1 MFSQIFEITA
11 MNLKN
16 LPSRLGS
23 SLVIVVGI
31 AGVVGVMVT
40 ILAMAAGFR
49 GTLQRSAAP
58 DGAVVV
64 RGGSDSELSS
74 AITTEQANIIA
85 SLEGVTM
92 ASPELYTVA
101 DVPKRSTGLDANLIV
116 RGVSPSAFAVHDGLR
131 IVEGR
136 NFTPGRGELIAGRG
150 AHLEF
155 AGIDVGNTVTMRD
168 SEWQVVGLFEAD
180 GSAFESELW
189 VDLAV
194 AQSAFRRGQSVSSMR
209 LRVED
214 PARIEALA
222 AEVDADPRLD
232 HRLVSETEFF
242 SAQSGSL
249 AAQIERFGV
258 AVAVIMA
265 IGALFAA
272 LNTMY
277 SAVATRTVEIATLRA
292 LGFGNVP
299 VVVSVMIEAMAL
311 ALLGG
316 LAGAA
321 IAYLAFNGFTASTLN
336 NASFSQIAFDFA
348 VTPELMR
355 TGLSWALVLG
365 AIGGLFPAVRAAWL
379 PITAAL
385 RGE

>member
-1 MFSQIFEITA
+1 MLGQVLEITL

-23 SLVIVVGI
+23 SAVIVVGI
-31 AGVVGVMVT
+31 AGVVGVMVA

-49 GTLQRSAAP
+49 ATLDRGGEP
-58 DGAVVV
+58 DRAIVL

-74 AITTEQANIIA
+74 AVSIA
-85 SLEGVTM
+85 EMNVVSSMEGVEL
-92 ASPELYTVA
+92 ASGELYTVA

-116 RGVSPSAFAVHDGLR
+116 RGVTPAAFDLHQAVQ
-131 IVEGR
+131 VVQGR
-136 NFTPGRGELIAGRG
+136 NFATGKSELIAGRG

-155 AGIDVGNTVTMRD
+155 AGIDIGSTLDVRGG
-168 SEWQVVGLFEAD
+168 EWTVVGIFEAD

-189 VDLAV
+189 MDLAV
-194 AQSAFRRGQSVSSMR
+194 AQSAFRRGESVSSMR
-209 LRVED
+209 VRVD
-214 PARIEALA
+214 SPARIPDLA
-222 AEVDADPRLD
+222 EQVENEPRLD
-232 HRLVSETEFF
+232 LKLVGEEEYFA
-242 SAQSGSL
+242 AQAGSL
-249 AAQIERFGV
+249 ATQIEGFGI
-258 AVAVIMA
+258 AIAIIMA

-292 LGFGNVP
+292 LGFGNAP
-299 VVVSVMIEAMAL
+299 VVISVMIEAVAL
-311 ALLGG
+311 AILGG
-316 LAGAA
+316 ALGAS
-321 IAYLAFNGFTASTLN
+321 IGYLAFNGYTASTLN

-348 VTPELMR
+348 VTPEIIA
-355 TGLSWALVLG
+355 TGLVWALGLG
-365 AIGGLFPAVRAAWL
+365 TIGGLFPALRAAWM

>member
-1 MFSQIFEITA
+1 MFRQLLEITS

-23 SLVIVVGI
+23 SAVIVVGI
-31 AGVVGVMVT
+31 GGVVGVMIA

-49 GTLQRSAAP
+49 ATLDRGGEP
-58 DGAVVV
+58 DRAIVL

-74 AITTEQANIIA
+74 NISIAEMNVIANM
-85 SLEGVTM
+85 EGVLE
-92 ASPELYTVA
+92 ASGELYTVV
-101 DVPKRSTGLDANLIV
+101 DVPKRSTGLDANLIA
-116 RGVSPSAFAVHDGLR
+116 RGVTPQAFAVHNTVR

-136 NFTPGRGELIAGRG
+136 NFQPGRAELIAGRG
-150 AHLEF
+150 AHSEF
-155 AGIDVGNTVTMRD
+155 AGIDVGATFEARG
-168 SEWQVVGLFEAD
+168 SEWPVVGIFEAD

-189 VDLAV
+189 MDLAV
-194 AQSAFRRGQSVSSMR
+194 AQSAFRRGDSVTSMR
-209 LRVED
+209 LRVD
-214 PARIEALA
+214 SPARIPELA
-222 AEVDADPRLD
+222 ARVEEDPRLD
-232 HRLVSETEFF
+232 LKLVGEVEYFASQ
-242 SAQSGSL
+242 AGGV
-249 AAQIERFGV
+249 AGQIEQFGF
-258 AVAVIMA
+258 AVASIMA

-299 VVVSVMIEAMAL
+299 VVVSVMIEAMTL

-316 LAGAA
+316 LLGAA
-321 IAYLAFNGFTASTLN
+321 VSYLAFDGFTASTLSN
-336 NASFSQIAFDFA
+336 VSFSQIAFDFA
-348 VTPELMR
+348 VTPELVQ
-355 TGLSWALVLG
+355 TGLVWALSLG

>member
-1 MFSQIFEITA
+1 MLGQVLEITL

-23 SLVIVVGI
+23 SAVIVVGI
-31 AGVVGVMVT
+31 AGVVGVMVA

-49 GTLQRSAAP
+49 ATLDRGGEP
-58 DGAVVV
+58 DRAIVL

-74 AITTEQANIIA
+74 AISIA
-85 SLEGVTM
+85 EMNVVASMEGVEL
-92 ASPELYTVA
+92 ASGELYTVA

-116 RGVSPSAFAVHDGLR
+116 RGVTPAAFDLHQTVQV
-131 IVEGR
+131 VEGR
-136 NFTPGRGELIAGRG
+136 NFATGKSELIAGRG

-155 AGIDVGNTVTMRD
+155 AGIDIGSTLDVRGG
-168 SEWQVVGLFEAD
+168 EWTVVGIFEAD

-189 VDLAV
+189 MDLAV
-194 AQSAFRRGQSVSSMR
+194 AQSAFRRGESVSSMR
-209 LRVED
+209 VRVDFPMRIPELAERVEN
-214 PARIEALA
+214 E
-222 AEVDADPRLD
+222 PRLD
-232 HRLVSETEFF
+232 LKLVGEEEYFA
-242 SAQSGSL
+242 AQAGSL
-249 AAQIERFGV
+249 ATQIEGFGI
-258 AVAVIMA
+258 AIAIIMA

-292 LGFGNVP
+292 LGFGNAP
-299 VVVSVMIEAMAL
+299 VVISVMIEAVAL
-311 ALLGG
+311 AILGG
-316 LAGAA
+316 ALGAS
-321 IAYLAFNGFTASTLN
+321 ISYLAFNGYTASTLN

-348 VTPELMR
+348 VTPEIIA
-355 TGLSWALVLG
+355 TGLVWALGLG
-365 AIGGLFPAVRAAWL
+365 TVGGLFPALRAAWM

>member
-1 MFSQIFEITA
+1 MLGQVLEITL

-23 SLVIVVGI
+23 SAVIVVGI
-31 AGVVGVMVT
+31 AGVVGVMVA

-49 GTLQRSAAP
+49 ATLDRGGEP
-58 DGAVVV
+58 DRAIVL

-74 AITTEQANIIA
+74 AVSIA
-85 SLEGVTM
+85 EMNVVSSMEGVEL
-92 ASPELYTVA
+92 ASGELYTVA

-116 RGVSPSAFAVHDGLR
+116 RGVTPAAFDLHQAVQ
-131 IVEGR
+131 VVQGR
-136 NFTPGRGELIAGRG
+136 NFATGKSELIAGRG

-155 AGIDVGNTVTMRD
+155 AGIDIGSTLDVRGG
-168 SEWQVVGLFEAD
+168 EWTVVGIFEAD

-189 VDLAV
+189 MDLAV
-194 AQSAFRRGQSVSSMR
+194 AQSAFRRGESVSSMR
-209 LRVED
+209 VRVD
-214 PARIEALA
+214 SPARIPELA
-222 AEVDADPRLD
+222 EQVENEPRLD
-232 HRLVSETEFF
+232 LKLVGEEEYFA
-242 SAQSGSL
+242 AQAGSL
-249 AAQIERFGV
+249 ATQIEGFGI
-258 AVAVIMA
+258 AIAIIMA

-292 LGFGNVP
+292 LGFGNAP
-299 VVVSVMIEAMAL
+299 VVISVMIEAVAL
-311 ALLGG
+311 AILGG
-316 LAGAA
+316 ALGAS
-321 IAYLAFNGFTASTLN
+321 ISYLAFNGYTASTLN

-348 VTPELMR
+348 VTPEIIA
-355 TGLSWALVLG
+355 TGLVWALGLG
-365 AIGGLFPAVRAAWL
+365 TIGGLFPALRAAWM

>member
-1 MFSQIFEITA
+1 MFRQLLEITA
-11 MNLKN
+11 MNLQN

-23 SLVIVVGI
+23 SAVIVVGI
-31 AGVVGVMVT
+31 AGVVGVMIA

-49 GTLQRSAAP
+49 ATLDRGGEADRAI
-58 DGAVVV
+58 VL

-74 AITTEQANIIA
+74 AISLAEMNVIA
-85 SLEGVTM
+85 SMEGVVD
-92 ASPELYTVA
+92 ASGELYTVA

-116 RGVSPSAFAVHDGLR
+116 RGVTPKAFEVHQAVR
-131 IVEGR
+131 IVDGR
-136 NFTPGRGELIAGRG
+136 NFQTGKAELIAGRG
-150 AHLEF
+150 AHSEF
-155 AGIDVGNTVTMRD
+155 AGIDVGDTLEVRG
-168 SEWQVVGLFEAD
+168 SQWQVVGIFEAD

-189 VDLAV
+189 LDLAI
-194 AQSAFRRGQSVSSMR
+194 AQSAFRRGDSISSMR
-209 LRVED
+209 LRAD
-214 PARIEALA
+214 SPARVAELA
-222 AEVDADPRLD
+222 ERVENDPRLD
-232 HRLVSETEFF
+232 LKLVGEVEFF
-242 SAQSGSL
+242 ASQAGGV
-249 AAQIERFGV
+249 AEQIEAFGI
-258 AVAVIMA
+258 AVAAIMA

-316 LAGAA
+316 LLGALVS
-321 IAYLAFNGFTASTLN
+321 YLAFDGYTASTLSN
-336 NASFSQIAFDFA
+336 VSFSQIAFDFA
-348 VTPELMR
+348 VTPELVQ
-355 TGLSWALVLG
+355 TGLAWALSLG
-365 AIGGLFPAVRAAWL
+365 ALGGLFPAVRAAWL

>member
-116 RGVSPSAFAVHDGLR
+116 RGVSPAAFDVHDGLR

>member
-1 MFSQIFEITA
+1 MLGQVLEITL

-23 SLVIVVGI
+23 SAVIVVGI
-31 AGVVGVMVT
+31 AGVVGVMVA

-49 GTLQRSAAP
+49 ATLDRGGEP
-58 DGAVVV
+58 DRAIVL

-74 AITTEQANIIA
+74 AVSIA
-85 SLEGVTM
+85 EMNVVSSMEGVEL
-92 ASPELYTVA
+92 ASGELYTVA

-116 RGVSPSAFAVHDGLR
+116 RGVTPAAFDLHQAVQV
-131 IVEGR
+131 VEGR
-136 NFTPGRGELIAGRG
+136 NFATGKSELIAGRG

-155 AGIDVGNTVTMRD
+155 AGIDIGSTLDVRGG
-168 SEWQVVGLFEAD
+168 EWTVVGIFEAD

-189 VDLAV
+189 MDLAV
-194 AQSAFRRGQSVSSMR
+194 AQSAFRRGESVSSMR
-209 LRVED
+209 VRVD
-214 PARIEALA
+214 SPARIPELA
-222 AEVDADPRLD
+222 EQVENEPRLD
-232 HRLVSETEFF
+232 LKLVGEEEYFA
-242 SAQSGSL
+242 AQAGSL
-249 AAQIERFGV
+249 ATQIEGFGI
-258 AVAVIMA
+258 AIAIIMA

-292 LGFGNVP
+292 LGFGNAP
-299 VVVSVMIEAMAL
+299 VVISVMIEAVAL
-311 ALLGG
+311 AILGG
-316 LAGAA
+316 ALGAS
-321 IAYLAFNGFTASTLN
+321 ISYLAFNGFTASTLN

-348 VTPELMR
+348 VTPEIIA
-355 TGLSWALVLG
+355 TGLVWALGLG
-365 AIGGLFPAVRAAWL
+365 TIGGLFPALRAAWM

>member
-116 RGVSPSAFAVHDGLR
+116 RGVSPSAFDLHDNLR

-155 AGIDVGNTVTMRD
+155 AGIDVGNTITMRD

-222 AEVDADPRLD
+222 EEVDADPRLD

>member
-1 MFSQIFEITA
+1 MFRQLLEITA

-23 SLVIVVGI
+23 SAVIVVGI
-31 AGVVGVMVT
+31 AGVVGVMIA

-49 GTLQRSAAP
+49 ATLDRGGEPERAI
-58 DGAVVV
+58 VL

-74 AITTEQANIIA
+74 AISLAEMNVIA
-85 SLEGVTM
+85 SMEGVLD
-92 ASPELYTVA
+92 ASGELYTVA

-116 RGVSPSAFAVHDGLR
+116 RGVTPKAFEVHQAVR
-131 IVEGR
+131 IVDGR
-136 NFTPGRGELIAGRG
+136 NFQTGKAELIAGRG
-150 AHLEF
+150 AHSEF
-155 AGIDVGNTVTMRD
+155 AGIDVGDTLEVRG
-168 SEWQVVGLFEAD
+168 SQWQVVGIFAAD

-189 VDLAV
+189 LDLAI
-194 AQSAFRRGQSVSSMR
+194 AQSAFRRGDSVSSMR
-209 LRVED
+209 LRAD
-214 PARIEALA
+214 SPARVAELA
-222 AEVDADPRLD
+222 ERVENDPRLD
-232 HRLVSETEFF
+232 LKLVGEVEFF
-242 SAQSGSL
+242 ASQAGGV
-249 AAQIERFGV
+249 AEQIEAFGI
-258 AVAVIMA
+258 AVAAIMA

-299 VVVSVMIEAMAL
+299 VVVSVMIEAMTL

-316 LAGAA
+316 LLGALVS
-321 IAYLAFNGFTASTLN
+321 YLAFDGYTASTLSN
-336 NASFSQIAFDFA
+336 VSFSQIAFDFA
-348 VTPELMR
+348 VTPELVQ
-355 TGLSWALVLG
+355 TGLVWALSLG
-365 AIGGLFPAVRAAWL
+365 ALGGLFPAVRAAWL

>member
-116 RGVSPSAFAVHDGLR
+116 RGVSPSAFTLHDNLR

>member
-1 MFSQIFEITA
+1 MLGQVLEITL

-23 SLVIVVGI
+23 SAVIVVGI
-31 AGVVGVMVT
+31 AGVVGVMVA

-49 GTLQRSAAP
+49 ATLDRGGEP
-58 DGAVVV
+58 DRAIVL

-74 AITTEQANIIA
+74 AISIA
-85 SLEGVTM
+85 EMNVVSSMEGVEL
-92 ASPELYTVA
+92 ASGELYTVA

-116 RGVSPSAFAVHDGLR
+116 RGVTPAAFDLHQAVQV
-131 IVEGR
+131 VEGR
-136 NFTPGRGELIAGRG
+136 NFATGKSELIAGRG

-155 AGIDVGNTVTMRD
+155 AGIDIGNTLDVRGG
-168 SEWQVVGLFEAD
+168 EWTVVGIFEAG

-189 VDLAV
+189 MDLAV
-194 AQSAFRRGQSVSSMR
+194 AQSAFRRGESVSSMR
-209 LRVED
+209 VRVDSPVRIPELAERVEN
-214 PARIEALA
+214 E
-222 AEVDADPRLD
+222 PRLD
-232 HRLVSETEFF
+232 LKLVGEEEYFA
-242 SAQSGSL
+242 AQAGSL
-249 AAQIERFGV
+249 ATQIEGFGI
-258 AVAVIMA
+258 AIAITMA

-292 LGFGNVP
+292 LGFGNAP
-299 VVVSVMIEAMAL
+299 VVISVMIEAVAL
-311 ALLGG
+311 AILGG
-316 LAGAA
+316 ALGAS
-321 IAYLAFNGFTASTLN
+321 ISYLAFNGYTASTLN

-348 VTPELMR
+348 VTPEIIA
-355 TGLSWALVLG
+355 TGLVWALGLG
-365 AIGGLFPAVRAAWL
+365 TVGGLFPALRAAWM

>member
-1 MFSQIFEITA
+1 MLGQVLEITL

-23 SLVIVVGI
+23 SAVIVVGI
-31 AGVVGVMVT
+31 AGVVGVMVA

-49 GTLQRSAAP
+49 ATLDRGGEP
-58 DGAVVV
+58 DRAIVL

-74 AITTEQANIIA
+74 AISIA
-85 SLEGVTM
+85 EMNVVSSMEGVEL
-92 ASPELYTVA
+92 ASGELYTVA

-116 RGVSPSAFAVHDGLR
+116 RGVTPAAFDLHQTVQV
-131 IVEGR
+131 VEGR
-136 NFTPGRGELIAGRG
+136 NFATGKSELIAGRG

-155 AGIDVGNTVTMRD
+155 AGIDIGSTLDVRGG
-168 SEWQVVGLFEAD
+168 EWTVVGIFEAD

-189 VDLAV
+189 MDLAV
-194 AQSAFRRGQSVSSMR
+194 AQSAFRRGESVSSMR
-209 LRVED
+209 VRVD
-214 PARIEALA
+214 SPARIPELA
-222 AEVDADPRLD
+222 EQVENEPRLD
-232 HRLVSETEFF
+232 LKLVGEEEYFA
-242 SAQSGSL
+242 AQAGSL
-249 AAQIERFGV
+249 ATQIEGFGI
-258 AVAVIMA
+258 AIAIIMA

-292 LGFGNVP
+292 LGFGNAP
-299 VVVSVMIEAMAL
+299 VVISVMIEAVAL
-311 ALLGG
+311 AILGG
-316 LAGAA
+316 ALGAS
-321 IAYLAFNGFTASTLN
+321 ISYLAFNGYTASTLN

-348 VTPELMR
+348 VTPEIIA
-355 TGLSWALVLG
+355 TGLVWALGLG
-365 AIGGLFPAVRAAWL
+365 TVGGLFPALRAAWM

>member
-1 MFSQIFEITA
+1 MLGQVFEITV

-23 SLVIVVGI
+23 SAVIVVGI
-31 AGVVGVMVT
+31 AGVVGVMVA

-49 GTLQRSAAP
+49 ATLDRGGEP
-58 DGAVVV
+58 DRAIVL

-74 AITTEQANIIA
+74 AISIA
-85 SLEGVTM
+85 EMNVVSSMEGVAL
-92 ASPELYTVA
+92 ASGELYTVA

-116 RGVSPSAFAVHDGLR
+116 RGVTPAAFDLHQAVQV
-131 IVEGR
+131 VEGR
-136 NFTPGRGELIAGRG
+136 NFATGKSELIAGRG

-155 AGIDVGNTVTMRD
+155 AGIDIGNTLDVRGG
-168 SEWQVVGLFEAD
+168 EWTVVGIFEAD

-189 VDLAV
+189 MDLAV
-194 AQSAFRRGQSVSSMR
+194 AQSAFRRGESVSSMR
-209 LRVED
+209 VRVD
-214 PARIEALA
+214 SPARIPELA
-222 AEVDADPRLD
+222 ERVENEPRLD
-232 HRLVSETEFF
+232 LKLVGEEEYFA
-242 SAQSGSL
+242 AQAGSL
-249 AAQIERFGV
+249 ATQIEGFGI
-258 AVAVIMA
+258 AIAIIMA

-292 LGFGNVP
+292 LGFGNAP
-299 VVVSVMIEAMAL
+299 VVISVMIEAVAL
-311 ALLGG
+311 AILGG
-316 LAGAA
+316 ALGAS
-321 IAYLAFNGFTASTLN
+321 ISYLAFNGYTASTLN

-348 VTPELMR
+348 VTPEIIG
-355 TGLSWALVLG
+355 TGLVWALGLG
-365 AIGGLFPAVRAAWL
+365 TVGGLFPALRAAWM